1 MTKTRDN
8 LETEALLDPTS
19 PEMPE
24 SLEALIEE
32 PLWKIR
38 LRLLRK
44 SAVENWGIFKKSK
57 IGLVGLIIIGIF
69 ALMAVIQPILI
80 ATDVWPGA
88 IYDPVVGNEPNPPT
102 SFKTIVRVGEVEDPL
117 TQISQRDALLV
128 APLANLGDEIQIRLQ
143 PAPPGNGHIL
153 GTDPLGRDVMSQL
166 MFGARA
172 AFALGIVAALVTV
185 FLGTTIGSISAYF
198 GGIIDGFFMRLADL
212 LLMLPALALLVALS
226 SVFIDY
232 ELWHLAVLIG
242 VLGGFGGTAI
252 VLKSQALTVK
262 VKPFVDAAR
271 VAGGSNTR
279 IIFTHIIP
287 NVLPL
292 SFLYMMFT
300 VTAAIA
306 LEATLSFLGLSN
318 IDMSWGIMLQ
328 LAQNEGYLLSGTRF
342 WWLLFPAGAAVTLM
356 AAAFYLV
363 GRGMDEVV
371 NPRLRRR

>member
-1 MTKTRDN
+1 MTKTQDN
-8 LETEALLDPTS
+8 IETEALLDPTS

-24 SLEALIEE
+24 SLEQLIEE

-44 SAVENWGIFKKSK
+44 TASENWVIFKKSK
-57 IGLVGLIIIGIF
+57 IGLVGLVIIGVF
-69 ALMAVIQPILI
+69 ALMAVVQPILI
-80 ATDVWPGA
+80 ATDVWPGS

-102 SFKTIVRVGEVEDPL
+102 SFKTIVPVGEVEDPL

-172 AFALGIVAALVTV
+172 AFALGIVAAVVTV

>member
-1 MTKTRDN
+1 MTKTQDN
-8 LETEALLDPTS
+8 LDGDTALAPTP

-24 SLEALIEE
+24 DLEHLIEE

-38 LRLLRK
+38 LRLIRQSSK
-44 SAVENWGIFKKSK
+44 DNWKIFKKSK
-57 IGLVGLIIIGIF
+57 IGLVGLVIIGVF
-69 ALMAVIQPILI
+69 ALMAVVQPILLVTRI
-80 ATDVWPGA
+80 WEGS
-88 IYDPVVGNEPNPPT
+88 IYDPVVGNEPNPPIEVR
-102 SFKTIVRVGEVEDPL
+102 TIVEEVTDPN
-117 TQISQRDALLV
+117 TQISPRDALLT
-128 APLANLGDEIQIRLQ
+128 APLANVGDTIEIREQ
-143 PAPPGNGHIL
+143 PAPPDARHWL

-172 AFALGIVAALVTV
+172 AFTLGIVAAVVTV
-185 FLGTTIGSISAYF
+185 VLGTTIGSIAAYF
-198 GGIIDGFFMRLADL
+198 GGILDGFFMRLADL
-212 LLMLPALALLVALS
+212 LLMLPALALLIALS
-226 SVFIDY
+226 TVFIDY
-232 ELWHLAVLIG
+232 QLWHLAVLIG
-242 VLGGFGGTAI
+242 ILGGFGGTAI

-300 VTAAIA
+300 VTGAIA

-328 LAQNEGYLLSGTRF
+328 LAQNQGYLLSGGDF
-342 WWLLFPAGAAVTLM
+342 WWLLFPAGLAVTLL

-371 NPRLRRR
+371 NPRLRGR

>member
-1 MTKTRDN
+1 MTKIQDN
-8 LETEALLDPTS
+8 IEAALDPTS
-19 PEMPE
+19 PEIPE
-24 SLEALIEE
+24 SLEQLIEE
-32 PLWKIR
+32 PLWKVR

-44 SAVENWGIFKKSK
+44 TAKENWAIFKRSK
-57 IGLVGLIIIGIF
+57 IGMVGLVIIGIF
-69 ALMAVIQPILI
+69 AVMAVLQPILI
-80 ATDVWPGA
+80 ATDVWPGS

-102 SFKTIVRVGEVEDPL
+102 TFKTIVREVEDPL
-117 TQISQRDALLV
+117 TEISQRDALLV
-128 APLANLGDEIQIRLQ
+128 APLANLGDEVHIRLQ
-143 PAPPGNGHIL
+143 PAPPGNGHLL

-172 AFALGIVAALVTV
+172 AFALGIVAAVVTV
-185 FLGTTIGSISAYF
+185 FLGTTIGSLSAYF

-226 SVFIDY
+226 TVLVDY

-328 LAQNEGYLLSGTRF
+328 LAQTEGYLLSGGSF
-342 WWLLFPAGAAVTLM
+342 WWLLFPAGLAVTLIS
-356 AAAFYLV
+356 AAFYLV

>member
-1 MTKTRDN
+1 MIVA
-8 LETEALLDPTS
+8 EHPA
-19 PEMPE
+19 
-24 SLEALIEE
+24 
-32 PLWKIR
+32 
-38 LRLLRK
+38 
-44 SAVENWGIFKKSK
+44 
-57 IGLVGLIIIGIF
+57 
-69 ALMAVIQPILI
+69 
-80 ATDVWPGA
+80 
-88 IYDPVVGNEPNPPT
+88 PNP
-102 SFKTIVRVGEVEDPL
+102 SVE
-117 TQISQRDALLV
+117 ISARDALLV
-128 APLANLGDEIQIRLQ
+128 APLADIGDVIEIRQQ
-143 PAPPGNGHIL
+143 PAPPGNGHLL

-172 AFALGIVAALVTV
+172 PFMLGIVAAVVTV
-185 FLGTTIGSISAYF
+185 FIGTTIGSISAYF
-198 GGIIDGFFMRLADL
+198 GGILDGFFMRLADL
-212 LLMLPALALLVALS
+212 LLMLPALALLIALS

-232 ELWHLAVLIG
+232 QLWHLAVLIG

-300 VTAAIA
+300 VTGAIA

-328 LAQNEGYLLSGTRF
+328 LAQTQGYLLSGGNF
-342 WWLLFPAGAAVTLM
+342 WWLLFPAGLAITLL

-371 NPRLRRR
+371 NPRLRGR

>member
-1 MTKTRDN
+1 MTKTQDN
-8 LETEALLDPTS
+8 LDGDTALAPTP

-24 SLEALIEE
+24 DLEHLIEE

-38 LRLLRK
+38 LRLIRQSSK
-44 SAVENWGIFKKSK
+44 DNWKIFKKSK
-57 IGLVGLIIIGIF
+57 IGLIGLVIIGVF
-69 ALMAVIQPILI
+69 ALMAVVQPILLVTRI
-80 ATDVWPGA
+80 WEGS
-88 IYDPVVGNEPNPPT
+88 IYDPVVGNEPNPPIEVR
-102 SFKTIVRVGEVEDPL
+102 TIVEEVTDPN
-117 TQISQRDALLV
+117 TQISPRDALLT
-128 APLANLGDEIQIRLQ
+128 APLANVGDTIEIREQ
-143 PAPPGNGHIL
+143 PAPPDARHWL

-172 AFALGIVAALVTV
+172 AFTLGIVAAVVTV
-185 FLGTTIGSISAYF
+185 VLGTTIGSIAAYF
-198 GGIIDGFFMRLADL
+198 GGILDGFFMRLADL
-212 LLMLPALALLVALS
+212 LLMLPALALLIALS
-226 SVFIDY
+226 TVFIDY
-232 ELWHLAVLIG
+232 QLWHLAVLIG
-242 VLGGFGGTAI
+242 ILGGFGGTAI

-300 VTAAIA
+300 VTGAIA

-328 LAQNEGYLLSGTRF
+328 LAQNQGYLLSGGDF
-342 WWLLFPAGAAVTLM
+342 WWLLFPAGLAVTLL

-371 NPRLRRR
+371 NPRLRGR